1 MISGLLA
8 VRRSSSDTSVTS
20 VVLGEAGRVLSDG
33 SPIHVAGTISRVR
46 AAQALS
52 SPLYLANA
60 RPDARADVNARCTC
74 GGEVP
79 HEGSALRSPGRPQG
93 VGVITAQPGSG
104 PTVLRILLGS
114 QLRRLREAKG
124 VTRDDAGYTIRASG
138 SKISRMELGRVSFK
152 ERDVEDLLD
161 LYGVDEEEAQ
171 ALIALAKQANSPG
184 WWHKYSDVLPDW
196 FQVYVGLEEAALLI
210 RLYEVQFVPGLL
222 QTADYAR
229 AVIRLGLPSAS
240 ADEVERRVG
249 LRMARQEVLKKE
261 SGGPRLWA
269 VVDEAALRRPIGGGE
284 VMRAQL
290 VRLIEAA
297 REPNITLQVVP
308 FRSGGHAAEAGAF
321 TIMRF
326 PEVDLPDVVYL
337 EHLTSALY
345 LDKREDVEKYTE
357 VMERLSVEGESPER
371 TVDILSGM
379 LEEVI
384 DE

>member
-1 MISGLLA
+1 M
-8 VRRSSSDTSVTS
+8 
-20 VVLGEAGRVLSDG
+20 
-33 SPIHVAGTISRVR
+33 
-46 AAQALS
+46 
-52 SPLYLANA
+52 
-60 RPDARADVNARCTC
+60 
-74 GGEVP
+74 
-79 HEGSALRSPGRPQG
+79 
-93 VGVITAQPGSG
+93 ITAQPGSG

-184 WWHKYSDVLPDW
+184 WWHKYGDVLPDW

-229 AVIRLGLPSAS
+229 AVIRLGRPSAS

-249 LRMARQEVLKKE
+249 LRTARQEVLKKE

-384 DE
+384 EE